1 MRTSASTP
9 SASVSSSAAST
20 GAGRPRPSRF
30 AALSRFLP
38 SGRSVAIGVPF
49 LWLAVFFAL
58 PFVLV
63 LKISFADQVM
73 GIPPYTSL
81 VEFKDGVVHFALQLS
96 HYAFLLQDDLYI
108 ATYLSS
114 LKMAAVS
121 TVLCLLI
128 GYPMAYYIA
137 RSEPN
142 RRNVLMMAVM
152 LPFWT
157 SFLIRV
163 YAWIGIL

>member
-9 SASVSSSAAST
+9 SAPVPT
-20 GAGRPRPSRF
+20 GATAVTQAHQRRSRF
-30 AALSRFLP
+30 SVLSRFLP
-38 SGRSVAIGVPF
+38 SGRNVAIGVPF

-81 VEFKDGVVHFALQLS
+81 VEIKDGVVHFALQLS

-114 LKMAAVS
+114 LKMAAAS

-157 SFLIRV
+157 SFL
-163 YAWIGIL
+163 

>member
-9 SASVSSSAAST
+9 SAPVSAGAARS
-20 GAGRPRPSRF
+20 GAGHARRGRF

-81 VEFKDGVVHFALQLS
+81 VEIKDGVVHFALQMS

-114 LKMAAVS
+114 L
-121 TVLCLLI
+121 
-128 GYPMAYYIA
+128 
-137 RSEPN
+137 
-142 RRNVLMMAVM
+142 
-152 LPFWT
+152 
-157 SFLIRV
+157 
-163 YAWIGIL
+163 

>member
-9 SASVSSSAAST
+9 SAPVST
-20 GAGRPRPSRF
+20 GASAAPAAPVRTRRF

-49 LWLAVFFAL
+49 VWLALFFAL

-73 GIPPYTSL
+73 GIPPYSAL
-81 VEFKDGVVHFALQLS
+81 MRIQDGVVHFAIQLG
-96 HYAFLLQDDLYI
+96 HYAFLLKDDLYV

-114 LKMAAVS
+114 LKM
-121 TVLCLLI
+121 
-128 GYPMAYYIA
+128 
-137 RSEPN
+137 
-142 RRNVLMMAVM
+142 
-152 LPFWT
+152 
-157 SFLIRV
+157 
-163 YAWIGIL
+163 

>member
-1 MRTSASTP
+1 MRTSASP
-9 SASVSSSAAST
+9 SSAPVSP
-20 GAGRPRPSRF
+20 GAVPAAAAPRRRARF
-30 AALSRFLP
+30 PTLSRLLP

-81 VEFKDGVVHFALQLS
+81 VQVKDGVVHFALQLS
-96 HYAFLLQDDLYI
+96 HYAFLLQDDLYV

-121 TVLCLLI
+121 TVFCLLI

-137 RSEPN
+137 R
-142 RRNVLMMAVM
+142 
-152 LPFWT
+152 
-157 SFLIRV
+157 
-163 YAWIGIL
+163 